1 MNTFANVIGHE
12 EIVTHLQS
20 AIRMNK
26 ISHAYIFAG
35 EDGIGKNFVADIF
48 AATLQCDAKGE
59 NPCGTCKSCLQML
72 SGNQPDI
79 KRVMHEKSV
88 IGVDD
93 IRLQLN
99 NDIKVKPYVSP
110 YKIYLIDEAEKMTE
124 QAQNALLKTIE
135 EPPSYAVVIL
145 LTNNLNAF
153 LPTILSR
160 CVTLNFKSVST
171 KEIERYLMYE
181 AKIPDYQAQ
190 ISAAF
195 ACGNLGKALKY
206 ASSETFTQL
215 KADIIHLM
223 RNITDIDIS
232 SIGEAVKYLSENKD
246 QINDCLDLMML
257 WYRDILMFKATKD
270 VNLLL
275 YKDEFQEISKQATV
289 TDFEHLNQIMD
300 SFSTVKSRLNANVN
314 FDMAMELLLLKMSE

>member
-1 MNTFANVIGHE
+1 MNSFSNVIGHE
-12 EIVTHLQS
+12 EIVEHLQS
-20 AIRMNK
+20 AIKMGK

-48 AATLQCDAKGE
+48 AATIQCEAKQD
-59 NPCGTCKSCLQML
+59 NPCGVCKSCHQAM

-79 KRVMHEKSV
+79 KRVTHEKSG

-93 IRLQLN
+93 IRVQVN
-99 NDIKVKPYVSP
+99 TDIGVKPYASP
-110 YKIYLIDEAEKMTE
+110 YKIYIVDEAEKMTE

-135 EPPSYAVVIL
+135 EPPEYAVIIL

-153 LPTILSR
+153 LQTILSR
-160 CVTLNFKSVST
+160 CVILNFKSVDT
-171 KEIERYLMYE
+171 KEIESYLMKN

-206 ASSETFTQL
+206 ASSESFMQL
-215 KADIIHLM
+215 KSDIIHLM
-223 RNITDIDIS
+223 KNRNEMDITAIAE
-232 SIGEAVKYLSENKD
+232 GVKYLSENKA

-257 WYRDILMFKATKD
+257 WFRDVLMFKATKNA
-270 VNLLL
+270 NLLL
-275 YKDEFQEISKQATV
+275 YKDELQNIQRQAELM
-289 TDFEHLNQIMD
+289 DFEHLNHIMD
-300 SFSTVKSRLNANVN
+300 AFSTVKSRLNANVN
-314 FDMAMELLLLKMSE
+314 YDMAMELLLLSMSE